1 MLSCGFLEQAW
12 VSCRSLS
19 TSKVATEH
27 YDKLKNW
34 KAENYAYDWDNKAP
48 ALHVLFNQVSNLEAA
63 K

>member
-1 MLSCGFLEQAW
+1 MGVLQEAEYL
-12 VSCRSLS
+12 
-19 TSKVATEH
+19 KVATEH

-34 KAENYAYDWDNKAP
+34 KAENYAYDWDNMAP